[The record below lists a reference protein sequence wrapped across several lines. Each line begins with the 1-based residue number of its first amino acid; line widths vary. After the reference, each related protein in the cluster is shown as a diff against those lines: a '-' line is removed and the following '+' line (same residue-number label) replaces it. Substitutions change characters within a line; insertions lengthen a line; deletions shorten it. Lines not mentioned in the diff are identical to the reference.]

1 MYKRC
6 QGPLVDANA
15 LYVQHF
21 ESHWKIFAS
30 SLTAVVGETLDF
42 NHSERICSHHLQK
55 NMIFSKNY

>member
-1 MYKRC
+1 MYKHC

-42 NHSERICSHHLQK
+42 NHSQRICSHHLQK
-55 NMIFSKNY
+55 K